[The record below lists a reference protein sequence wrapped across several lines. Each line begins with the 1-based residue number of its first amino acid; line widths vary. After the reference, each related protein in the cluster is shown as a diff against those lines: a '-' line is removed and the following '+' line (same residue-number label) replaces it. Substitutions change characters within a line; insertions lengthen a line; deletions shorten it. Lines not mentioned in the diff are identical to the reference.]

1 MEPDVEGSPGVRAE
15 RLMTKHLMGRYK
27 TQKMLVR
34 AGNNQGLNIRSPNLN
49 PHLQYC
55 GFLQAQELGF
65 DLTEE
70 WGEIPD
76 SMVVIYDLEIRMGMR
91 FNFRK
96 RATFL
101 VNLSWRAMSPWVKGL
116 TQYLIQSRR
125 AVSSSFLPT
134 VLNWP
139 WPSCDALQFS
149 YLWWQWQRI

>member
-70 WGEIPD
+70 
-76 SMVVIYDLEIRMGMR
+76 
-91 FNFRK
+91 
-96 RATFL
+96 
-101 VNLSWRAMSPWVKGL
+101 
-116 TQYLIQSRR
+116 
-125 AVSSSFLPT
+125 
-134 VLNWP
+134 
-139 WPSCDALQFS
+139 
-149 YLWWQWQRI
+149 